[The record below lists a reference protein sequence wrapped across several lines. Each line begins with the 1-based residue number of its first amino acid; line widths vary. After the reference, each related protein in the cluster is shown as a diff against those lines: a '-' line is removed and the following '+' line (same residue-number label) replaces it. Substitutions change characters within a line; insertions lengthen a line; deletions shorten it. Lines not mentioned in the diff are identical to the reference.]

1 MLYEDEYTE
10 TMKSVWKDHLRERL
24 GGVLGEH
31 GDHHAV
37 HNLELCAVK
46 SSDLNE
52 DIGGVQGDLGAITVD
67 DRGQRADSALRVIDH
82 WVHGRVANNVQV
94 LAQLL
99 VLLLFN
105 CQYVRMT

>member
-1 MLYEDEYTE
+1 MLYEDKYTK
-10 TMKSVWKDHLRERL
+10 TMKPVWKDHLRERL

-37 HNLELCAVK
+37 HNFELCAVK

-52 DIGGVQGDLGAITVD
+52 DVGGVQGDLRAITID
-67 DRGQRADSALRVIDH
+67 NRGQRADSALRVIDH
-82 WVHGRVANNVQV
+82 WVHRRVANNVQV

-99 VLLLFN
+99 VLLLCN
-105 CQYVRMT
+105 SQYMMMP